1 MDDILN
7 GNISKSGTSF
17 FTGIGTLNNNLAT
30 LSTNINNIISN
41 FTSNLNTHV
50 ASMINYADLARND
63 TAQVP

>member
-41 FTSNLNTHV
+41 FTSNLNTRV
-50 ASMINYADLARND
+50 TNMISYADLARND
-63 TAQVP
+63 TAKVP